1 MGEGDPGRRSR
12 WRWVGGWSWR
22 MRRRGVGERR
32 RASRL
37 VMRTWWTDGLDA
49 RDSRNTSVS
58 MI

>member
-1 MGEGDPGRRSR
+1 
-12 WRWVGGWSWR
+12 